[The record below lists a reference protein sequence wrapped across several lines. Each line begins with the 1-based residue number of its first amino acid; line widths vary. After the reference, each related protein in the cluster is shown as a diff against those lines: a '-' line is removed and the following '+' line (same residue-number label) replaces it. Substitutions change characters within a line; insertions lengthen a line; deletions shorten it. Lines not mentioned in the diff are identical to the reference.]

1 MTNNKS
7 GEIDYKN
14 ELLRKSIH
22 LTSLLI
28 PIIYY
33 FIPKELGLTL
43 LIPLVAIS
51 LLIDTL
57 KIFSRKFRAL
67 FIKFFGFM
75 LREHELDASKHTYTG
90 ATFVLLSALI
100 SMLLFPKIIFITA
113 FSILIISDT
122 SAALIG
128 RKYGRHKFLAKSLEG
143 STAFFISAVIV
154 VLLAPKVTGSVTEY
168 LIGIAGA
175 FVATFGENLSYGWAD
190 DNFVIPLSAGAT
202 MWLFYYWLMPN
213 VPLILNGVPN

>member
-1 MTNNKS
+1 MIQNKS
-7 GEIDYKN
+7 GEIDYKS

-33 FIPKELGLTL
+33 FIPEGLGLSI
-43 LIPLVAIS
+43 LIPLVIFS
-51 LLIDTL
+51 LVIDTL
-57 KIFSRKFRAL
+57 KIFSQKFRKF
-67 FIKFFGFM
+67 FIKVFGFM
-75 LREHELDASKHTYTG
+75 LREHELDVSKHTYTG

-100 SMLLFPKIIFITA
+100 SALIFPKVIFVTA

-128 RKYGRHKFLAKSLEG
+128 RKYGKHKFLSKSLEG
-143 STAFFISAVIV
+143 STAFFLSAVIV
-154 VLLAPKVTGSVTEY
+154 VLATPKVTGSFTEY
-168 LIGIAGA
+168 LIGFIAA

-190 DNFVIPLSAGAT
+190 DNFVIPLSAGFT
-202 MWLFYYWLMPN
+202 MWLLYQLLLPGVPLLLPN
-213 VPLILNGVPN
+213 VPN

>member
-1 MTNNKS
+1 MTNNKN

-43 LIPLVAIS
+43 LIPLVVIS
-51 LLIDTL
+51 LTVDTL

-100 SMLLFPKIIFITA
+100 SLLLFPKIIFITA

-128 RKYGRHKFLAKSLEG
+128 RKYGKHKFLAKSLEG
-143 STAFFISAVIV
+143 STAFFVSAVIV
-154 VLLAPKVTGSVTEY
+154 VLLAPKVTGDLTEY

-202 MWLFYYWLMPN
+202 MWLLYYWLMPN
-213 VPLILNGVPN
+213 VPLILTGVPN

>member
-202 MWLFYYWLMPN
+202 MWLFYYWLMPS